1 MPLAAIEARMA
12 QIESSLQALSPQRS
26 LAVGAGLP
34 GGATTAGVSG
44 AGGII
49 GSTTGGLPGAGTAA
63 ATDGFSA
70 ALEEALG
77 TATGSDAPSASD
89 AASSADA
96 TGSAGASRGT
106 AAGTAFG
113 ASIVETAEKY
123 LGTPYVWGGNSPSQG
138 FDCSGLVK
146 YVMKELGVDM
156 PRVAR
161 AQAKVGTEVTSLA
174 EAQPGDLLGMRNGSH
189 IAIYLG
195 DNKILHAPQPG
206 ENVSIRSLFS
216 WDDIDTI
223 RRVAPAGGSG
233 SASQSG
239 STRAAFEQLAGAS
252 A

>member
-1 MPLAAIEARMA
+1 MPMAAIEARMA
-12 QIESSLQALSPQRS
+12 QIESNLQALSPHRS
-26 LAVGAGLP
+26 FAVSAGLP
-34 GGATTAGVSG
+34 GGASTTGVSG

-49 GSTTGGLPGAGTAA
+49 GSTTGGLPGADTAA
-63 ATDGFSA
+63 AADGFSA

-77 TATGSDAPSASD
+77 TATGSDSAPGSD
-89 AASSADA
+89 ADSSAGV
-96 TGSAGASRGT
+96 TGAGSSSSGT
-106 AAGTAFG
+106 SAGTAFG
-113 ASIVETAEKY
+113 TTIVETAEKY
-123 LGTPYVWGGNSPSQG
+123 LGIPYVWGGNSPSQG

-161 AQAKVGTEVTSLA
+161 DQAKVGTEVASLA

-195 DNKILHAPQPG
+195 DNKILQSPQPG

-233 SASQSG
+233 SAAQSG
-239 STRAAFEQLAGAS
+239 STRAAFEQRAGAS